1 MRDIFISFSSRETE
15 EAERICRL
23 LEENGYGCFIS
34 TRDLN
39 PGEEYAAQLID
50 NIAGSRA
57 VVLLLSEN
65 SNHSPH
71 VLREVECAVSRKVPI
86 IVYSLEQVK
95 LSRSM
100 EYYLMTHQWIPL
112 GSDRDQVLLAGV
124 GHLLRGESSVKVS
137 GNLTVEIKAEKESE
151 DTKHKNQKKNGWMLL
166 CLCLGALLI
175 CCGIVF
181 AVLTG
186 REKDRPKQDPAAGQS
201 LTGISQGTAESEETG
216 TGKEEFKTG
225 DTVIFGT
232 YQEEPVVW
240 RVLKVQEDGTLLLIA
255 KEILCMKV
263 FDVAEGGTYNEYAG
277 VDYWSHENHTVED
290 TDLQVLIRGNND
302 WGQSNL
308 RTWLN
313 AENEVVNYP
322 DQAPTMQAAG
332 KNHYSSEP
340 GFLYGFS
347 DAEREALVPVKH
359 SEMSV
364 QNGVQETEDLVFLLS
379 SKELELLKEAGIPVY
394 AKPSGICQ
402 KNDKEKEG
410 YFSFSNTYNVDSYY
424 WWLRDNGGEKANEA
438 YFAVTELEEGTDF
451 LSGSVGACAYGV
463 RPAVCVK
470 ITDAVQKP

>member
-1 MRDIFISFSSRETE
+1 MRDIFISFSSRQTE

-50 NIAGSRA
+50 NIAGSKA
-57 VVLLLSEN
+57 VVLLLSEDSN
-65 SNHSPH
+65 SSPH
-71 VLREVECAVSRKVPI
+71 VLREVEYAVSKKVPI
-86 IVYSLEQVK
+86 MVYSLEQVK
-95 LSRSM
+95 LSKSM

-124 GHLLRGESSVKVS
+124 GHLLRGETTVKVS
-137 GNLTVEIKAEKESE
+137 GSVSVEIKSGSDAGDKQQGCRE
-151 DTKHKNQKKNGWMLL
+151 KNGWMLL
-166 CLCLGALLI
+166 SLCLGALLI
-175 CCGIVF
+175 CIGLVA
-181 AVLTG
+181 AVLFG
-186 REKDRPKQDPAAGQS
+186 RENPKQNLAEGQK
-201 LTGISQGTAESEETG
+201 TTEISQGTAVSEGENG
-216 TGKEEFKTG
+216 TGKEEFKAG
-225 DTVIFGT
+225 DTVIFGA
-232 YQEEPVVW
+232 YLGEPITW
-240 RVLKVQEDGTLLLIA
+240 RVLKVREDGTLLLIA

-263 FDVAEGGTYNEYAG
+263 FDAAEGGTYNEYAG
-277 VDYWSHENHTVED
+277 ADYWSYENHMVED
-290 TDLQVLIRGNND
+290 TGLQVLIRGNND
-302 WGQSNL
+302 WSQSNL

-313 AENEVVNYP
+313 SENEVVAYP
-322 DQAPTMQAAG
+322 DQAPTMKAVG

-347 DAEREALVPVKH
+347 EAEREALIPVKH
-359 SEMSV
+359 SEASV
-364 QNGVQETEDLVFLLS
+364 LSGVQETEDLVFLLS
-379 SKELELLKEAGIPVY
+379 SKELELLKEAEIPLY
-394 AKPSGICQ
+394 AKPSEVCQ

-470 ITDAVQKP
+470 AGSALQRH